1 MSVIADLLIG
11 LASAFLFALL
21 EPYLLGLEPQ
31 WKWVSA
37 VAVLIGA
44 GVIAHLLRRAKP
56 DALKKARKILTG
68 NDAGEDIE
76 ITANNLDAT
85 GSQGNVLTENKAKG
99 NVKIDITDS
108 KF

>member
-21 EPYLLGLEPQ
+21 EPYLLGLAPP
-31 WKWVSA
+31 WKWASA

-56 DALKKARKILTG
+56 DSSEKARQILTG
-68 NDAGEDIE
+68 NNAGEDME
-76 ITANNLDAT
+76 IIANNVDAT
-85 GSQGNVLTENKAKG
+85 GSQGAVLAENKAEGK
-99 NVKIDITDS
+99 VKINISDS